1 MRSFIRYCSPVGML
15 TAVAENDALKA
26 VVLDGER
33 GEKKLLSGGMSET
46 ETDVLRAAR
55 SWLDAYFSGDG
66 PSPCSLP
73 LAPEGTPFQKKV
85 WKAVSSIPYGKT
97 STYGEIAAAVG
108 SSPRAVGG
116 AVGANPLLIV
126 VPCHRVVGRN
136 GAITGFS
143 AGTEVKRR
151 LLQLE
156 SMK

>member
-1 MRSFIRYCSPVGML
+1 M
-15 TAVAENDALKA
+15 AENDALKA
-26 VVLDGER
+26 VVLDGEK
-33 GEKKLLSGGMSET
+33 GEKKLLAGEMTEA
-46 ETDVLRAAR
+46 ETDILRAVR
-55 SWLDAYFSGDG
+55 FWLDAYFSGDD
-66 PSPCSLP
+66 PSARSLP

-85 WKAVSSIPYGKT
+85 WKAISSIPYGKT
-97 STYGEIAAAVG
+97 STYGQIAAAVG

-116 AVGANPLLIV
+116 AVGANPLLIG

-151 LLQLE
+151 LQQLE